1 MTQYLVFDIG
11 GTNVKYALMD
21 GEGKLLEKGKRASAD
36 NLDDFVAALYEVGDQ
51 YKGKFAGIAVCA
63 PGKIDTEK
71 KIIHFGGALP
81 FLDGLNLEET
91 LGARYGVPVSAEN
104 DGKAAALCEQ
114 WLGELKGVD
123 TGAVLTLG
131 TGVGGGIV
139 VSGKLLHGSS
149 FQAGELSWMITN
161 QGAGLKTMDAYA
173 GFACSAVGMVEKV
186 NQELGNE
193 DVNDGLV
200 AFAAIKSGN
209 EEAGKIFRQYCL
221 DVAVMILNLQTVIN
235 GKKVVIGGGISAQGI
250 LIEEIRRQFGEI
262 LNDNPMLRQQV
273 IPPEIVAAKF
283 RNDTNL
289 YGALF
294 ALLQENEK

>member
-21 GEGKLLEKGKRASAD
+21 NEGQLLEKGKRPSAD

-51 YKGKFAGIAVCA
+51 YKGKFTGIAVCA

-71 KIIHFGGALP
+71 MIIHYGGALT
-81 FLDGLNLEET
+81 FLDGLNLKET
-91 LGARYGVPVSAEN
+91 LGARYGVAVSVEN
-104 DGKAAALCEQ
+104 DAKAAALCEQ

-123 TGAVLTLG
+123 TGAVMTLG

-139 VSGKLLHGSS
+139 VGGKLLHGSS

-161 QGAGLKTMDAYA
+161 QGAGLKEMAAYTA
-173 GFACSAVGMVEKV
+173 ARCSAVRMVEKV

-193 DVNDGLV
+193 DLDDGLA

-235 GKKVVIGGGISAQGI
+235 GEKVVIGGGISAQEI
-250 LIEEIRRQFGEI
+250 LIAEIRRQFGEI
-262 LNDNPMLRQQV
+262 LKDNPILGQQV
-273 IPPEIVAAKF
+273 IPPEIVVAKF

-294 ALLQENEK
+294 ALLQGMQK

>member
-36 NLDDFVAALYEVGDQ
+36 NLEDFVAVLYAIGDQ

-91 LGARYGVPVSAEN
+91 LGARYGVPVGAEN

-139 VSGKLLHGSS
+139 AGGKLLHGSS

-161 QGAGLKTMDAYA
+161 QGAGLKKMDAYA

-186 NQELGNE
+186 NRQLGNE
-193 DVNDGLV
+193 DVNDGLA
-200 AFAAIKSGN
+200 AFEAIKSGN
-209 EEAGKIFRQYCL
+209 EEAVKIFRQYCL
-221 DVAVMILNLQTVIN
+221 SVAVMILNLQAVIN
-235 GKKVVIGGGISAQGI
+235 GEKVVIGGGISAQEI

-273 IPPEIVAAKF
+273 TPPEIVAAKF

>member
-1 MTQYLVFDIG
+1 M
-11 GTNVKYALMD
+11 KYALMD
-21 GEGKLLEKGKRASAD
+21 NEGQLLEKGKRTSVD

-51 YKGKFAGIAVCA
+51 YKGKFTGIAVCA

-71 KIIHFGGALP
+71 MIIHYGGALT
-81 FLDGLNLEET
+81 FLDGLNLEEM
-91 LGARYGVPVSAEN
+91 LGSRYGVAVSAEN
-104 DGKAAALCEQ
+104 DAKAAALCEQ

-123 TGAVLTLG
+123 TGAVMTLG

-139 VSGKLLHGSS
+139 VGGKLLHGSS

-161 QGAGLKTMDAYA
+161 QEAGLKEMAAYTGA
-173 GFACSAVGMVEKV
+173 RCSAVRMVERV
-186 NQELGNE
+186 NQEL
-193 DVNDGLV
+193 
-200 AFAAIKSGN
+200 GN

-235 GKKVVIGGGISAQGI
+235 GEKVVIGGGISAQEI

-262 LNDNPMLRQQV
+262 SQDNPILGQQV

-294 ALLQENEK
+294 ALLQGMQK

>member
-1 MTQYLVFDIG
+1 MT
-11 GTNVKYALMD
+11 
-21 GEGKLLEKGKRASAD
+21 
-36 NLDDFVAALYEVGDQ
+36 
-51 YKGKFAGIAVCA
+51 
-63 PGKIDTEK
+63 
-71 KIIHFGGALP
+71 

-91 LGARYGVPVSAEN
+91 LGSRYGVAVSAEN
-104 DGKAAALCEQ
+104 DAKAATLCEQ

-123 TGAVLTLG
+123 TGAVMTLG

-139 VSGKLLHGSS
+139 VGGKLLHGSS
-149 FQAGELSWMITN
+149 FQAGELRWMITN
-161 QGAGLKTMDAYA
+161 QEAWLKEMADYTGAR
-173 GFACSAVGMVEKV
+173 CSAVRMVERV

-193 DVNDGLV
+193 DLADSLA

-235 GKKVVIGGGISAQGI
+235 GEKVVIGGGISAQEI

-262 LNDNPMLRQQV
+262 LQDNPILGQQV
-273 IPPEIVAAKF
+273 IPPEIVAAK
-283 RNDTNL
+283 NDTNL

-294 ALLQENEK
+294 ALLQGMQK

>member
-21 GEGKLLEKGKRASAD
+21 NEGQLLEKGKRPSAD

-71 KIIHFGGALP
+71 MIIHYGGALT
-81 FLDGLNLEET
+81 FLDGLNLEKT
-91 LGARYGVPVSAEN
+91 LGARYGVAVSAEN

-123 TGAVLTLG
+123 TGTVITLG

-139 VSGKLLHGSS
+139 VGGKLLHGSS

-161 QGAGLKTMDAYA
+161 QGAGLKEMAAYTGA
-173 GFACSAVGMVEKV
+173 RCSAVRMVEKV

-193 DVNDGLV
+193 DLDDGLA

-221 DVAVMILNLQTVIN
+221 DLAVMILNLQTVIN
-235 GKKVVIGGGISAQGI
+235 GEKVVIGGGISAQEI

-262 LNDNPMLRQQV
+262 LQNNPILGQQV

-294 ALLQENEK
+294 ALLQKTEK